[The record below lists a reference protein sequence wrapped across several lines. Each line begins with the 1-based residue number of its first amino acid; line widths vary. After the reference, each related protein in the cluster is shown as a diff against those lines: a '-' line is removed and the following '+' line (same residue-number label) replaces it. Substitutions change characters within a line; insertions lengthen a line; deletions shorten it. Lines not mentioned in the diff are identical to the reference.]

1 MQTQTPPPHFHRTQH
16 SFIRGTT
23 FSAVIALNA
32 FGPEPL
38 LIGSHDCIPSHPT
51 FIHPFSHFNS
61 YATHSL
67 PFFILTTSQMRE
79 IQHNIQFN
87 HNQFLRNSWS
97 NEVRLMIHSN
107 TNSVTSENYVPST
120 QHSFIH
126 SLISTPMQLIHSLF
140 SFLQHSI

>member
-1 MQTQTPPPHFHRTQH
+1 MRTLYNQCTHRTQH

-38 LIGSHDCIPSHPT
+38 LIGPHDCIPSHPT